1 MKVYAV
7 GGSGNKTG
15 GGGRNA
21 RQNQQTAP
29 AQTRGG
35 VRATLG
41 RAATG
46 ARNALNR
53 MIRPRGRNR

>member
-1 MKVYAV
+1 MMNVYAE
-7 GGSGNKTG
+7 SPKG
-15 GGGRNA
+15 GGGTGRA
-21 RQNQQTAP
+21 QQTAP
-29 AQTRGG
+29 APTRGG

-53 MIRPRGRNR
+53 IIRPRGRNR

>member
-1 MKVYAV
+1 MMNVYAETSK
-7 GGSGNKTG
+7 GASDG
-15 GGGRNA
+15 GGGRA
-21 RQNQQTAP
+21 TQQTAP
-29 AQTRGG
+29 TRGG

>member
-1 MKVYAV
+1 MMNVYAE
-7 GGSGNKTG
+7 SPK
-15 GGGRNA
+15 GGGRAAGGNA
-21 RQNQQTAP
+21 QQTAP
-29 AQTRGG
+29 TRGG

-53 MIRPRGRNR
+53 IIRPRGRNR

>member
-1 MKVYAV
+1 MMNVYAETSN
-7 GGSGNKTG
+7 GASGG
-15 GGGRNA
+15 GGGRA
-21 RQNQQTAP
+21 TQQTAP

>member
-1 MKVYAV
+1 MMNVYAE
-7 GGSGNKTG
+7 SPK
-15 GGGRNA
+15 GGGRAAGGN
-21 RQNQQTAP
+21 AP
-29 AQTRGG
+29 APTRGG

-53 MIRPRGRNR
+53 IIRPRGRNR

>member
-1 MKVYAV
+1 MMNVYAE
-7 GGSGNKTG
+7 SPK
-15 GGGRNA
+15 GGGRAAGGNA
-21 RQNQQTAP
+21 QQTAP

>member
-15 GGGRNA
+15 GGGINA
-21 RQNQQTAP
+21 RQNQQTTT
-29 AQTRGG
+29 TRGG

-53 MIRPRGRNR
+53 IIRPRGRNR

>member
-21 RQNQQTAP
+21 RQNQQTTT
-29 AQTRGG
+29 TRGG

>member
-1 MKVYAV
+1 MMNVYAESPK
-7 GGSGNKTG
+7 GGGGTG
-15 GGGRNA
+15 GGAGRT
-21 RQNQQTAP
+21 QQTAP
-29 AQTRGG
+29 TRGG

-53 MIRPRGRNR
+53 IIRPRGRNR

>member
-7 GGSGNKTG
+7 GGSGKKG
-15 GGGRNA
+15 GGGGGNA
-21 RQNQQTAP
+21 RQTAP

-41 RAATG
+41 RAVTG

-53 MIRPRGRNR
+53 MIRPRGRNA